1 MITNIAFANVC
12 PPPPTSTLKSNVSGK
27 FRNIVIVI
35 STAGTLLMVVL
46 ISILEMYTIGG
57 LLAAVFL
64 IGISILYLLGAR
76 SLAGVMATRGKK
88 SPRLL
93 QIVATARKVAALVL
107 TGVVCDVGYV
117 TLITMRQPSIGINF
131 LTMFLLWIFQ
141 GGLMSAGAVIVFF
154 VRDM

>member
-1 MITNIAFANVC
+1 
-12 PPPPTSTLKSNVSGK
+12 
-27 FRNIVIVI
+27 
-35 STAGTLLMVVL
+35 MVVL

-64 IGISILYLLGAR
+64 IGISVLYLLGAR
-76 SLAGVMATRGKK
+76 SLAGVMAKGGKK

-117 TLITMRQPSIGINF
+117 ILITMRQPSIGINF